1 MARRK
6 NISKQTRIVLAML
19 LRSPQDWQYGYEIS
33 KTTFVKSGA
42 LYPILMRLHEQQFLE
57 SKWRASDQP
66 GRPPRHIYRLTS
78 SGILLANEQANDM
91 TLPVIIFPVEVKT

>member
-19 LRSPQDWQYGYEIS
+19 LHSPQKWQYGYEIS
-33 KTTFVKSGA
+33 KITLLKSGA

-57 SKWRASDQP
+57 ATWRESDQP

-78 SGILLANEQANDM
+78 SGISLANEQANDT
-91 TLPVIIFPVEVKT
+91 TLPVISFPVGVSA